1 MLARRPKA
9 AVERARRKTRK
20 APSIKSETADLIA
33 KGALIGW
40 REWLALPALGID
52 RIRAKIDS
60 GARTSALHAVE
71 VSPFQ
76 RDGQAWVSFAVAPHA
91 GGARDRSLVQC
102 EVQVRDLRQVKS
114 SNGTVE
120 QRYVIAT
127 PVVIGQKTF
136 EIEVTLTDRAEM
148 GFEMLFGRTAL
159 RVGRFLVHPS
169 RSFLQSRK

>member
-9 AVERARRKTRK
+9 AIERARRKTRK
-20 APSIKSETADLIA
+20 APSIKSEIADLIA

-52 RIRAKIDS
+52 RIKAKVDS
-60 GARTSALHAVE
+60 GARTSALHAVK

-76 RDGQAWVSFAVAPHA
+76 RNGQVWVSFIVAPHA
-91 GGARDRSLVQC
+91 GGARDRVRVQC
-102 EVQVRDLRQVKS
+102 KARVRDLRQVKS

-127 PVVIGQKTF
+127 PVVIGRKTF

-159 RVGRFLVHPS
+159 RAGRFLVHPA
-169 RSFLQSRK
+169 RSFLQSGK